1 MKENGL
7 IKRCQEGE
15 KEAFQELISKY
26 HPYVYKFLIKITGDE
41 YLAEDLTQE
50 TFIKL
55 IRNIEKF
62 DIYGK
67 ASLSTYIITISRN
80 CYIDHLRKQKKLV
93 IKSSLDE
100 NINLEDINMNIENIV
115 MDKIESEEALDKI
128 EDLSDEQKVVIKMK
142 YIEGFTL
149 KEIGDKLDL
158 QPKTVKSRIHNGI
171 VKLRKMFGKDDE

>member
-1 MKENGL
+1 MKDNRL
-7 IKRCQEGE
+7 IKKCQEGE

-26 HPYVYKFLIKITGDE
+26 HTYVYKFLIRITGDE

-80 CYIDHLRKQKKLV
+80 CYIDYLRKQKKLV
-93 IKSSLDE
+93 MKSSFAFLNNQFRRYRYEYRKYCDE
-100 NINLEDINMNIENIV
+100 
-115 MDKIESEEALDKI
+115 
-128 EDLSDEQKVVIKMK
+128 
-142 YIEGFTL
+142 
-149 KEIGDKLDL
+149 
-158 QPKTVKSRIHNGI
+158 
-171 VKLRKMFGKDDE
+171 